1 MDILFK
7 MVLWSDIDRSL
18 IECVPTG
25 KEPGKFRYR
34 YGTSAL
40 RFQIPRG
47 LSTWGVS
54 SFKSMNVDI
63 SNPEFIAWWRELE
76 AQLCP
81 VVEGV
86 PFNSNLKG
94 GPGGSSLRIKVDDAT
109 YIFDE
114 NTTQVTPEVR
124 EGLFRGQE
132 LSCLIDI
139 ESNYFFNGSWGLT
152 VRASQVK
159 TYGGDAQMNCPV
171 DEPET
176 ASPVPAFVAGR
187 CAFLPE

>member
-1 MDILFK
+1 
-7 MVLWSDIDRSL
+7 MVLWIDIDRTL
-18 IECVPTG
+18 IDCVPTG

-34 YGTSAL
+34 IGESPL

-47 LSTWGVS
+47 MCTWGVS
-54 SFKSMNVDI
+54 AYKSMNVEL
-63 SNPEFIAWWRELE
+63 SSPEFISWWKELE
-76 AQLCP
+76 TQLCP
-81 VVEGV
+81 VI
-86 PFNSNLKG
+86 PFNSNLKSGTG
-94 GPGGSSLRIKVDDAT
+94 GFSLRVKVDDAT

-114 NTTQVTPEVR
+114 NSKQVTPGVQ

-159 TYGGDAQMNCPV
+159 TYGESEED

-176 ASPVPAFVAGR
+176 VADVSGPILTGR
-187 CAFLPE
+187 CAFLTE

>member
-1 MDILFK
+1 
-7 MVLWSDIDRSL
+7 MVLWVDIDRSL
-18 IECVPTG
+18 IDCVPTG

-34 YGTSAL
+34 IGGAPL

-47 LSTWGVS
+47 MCTGGLSAY
-54 SFKSMNVDI
+54 KSMNVEL
-63 SNPEFIAWWRELE
+63 SSPEFSSWWKELE
-76 AQLCP
+76 TQLCP
-81 VVEGV
+81 VV

-94 GPGGSSLRIKVDDAT
+94 SSALRVKVDDAT

-114 NTTQVTPEVR
+114 NSKQVTPGVQ

-139 ESNYFFNGSWGLT
+139 ESNYFFNGAWGLT

-159 TYGGDAQMNCPV
+159 TYGGGPTES
-171 DEPET
+171 DEPDEPVT
-176 ASPVPAFVAGR
+176 AAAPVHVLPIGK

>member
-1 MDILFK
+1 
-7 MVLWSDIDRSL
+7 MVLWNEIDRSL
-18 IECVPTG
+18 IECVPAG

-34 YGTSAL
+34 YGSGGSGTSTL

-47 LSTWGVS
+47 LCTWGVS
-54 SFKSMNVDI
+54 SYKSMQVDI
-63 SNPEFIAWWRELE
+63 SSPDFIAWWRELE
-76 AQLCP
+76 TQICP
-81 VVEGV
+81 HA
-86 PFNSNLKG
+86 PFNSNLRDH
-94 GPGGSSLRIKVDDAT
+94 SLRIKVDDAT

-114 NTTQVTPEVR
+114 NAKQVVPEVR

-139 ESNYFFNGSWGLT
+139 ESNYFFNGFWGLT

-159 TYGGDAQMNCPV
+159 TYGEPIESAGRTVPD
-171 DEPET
+171 DEPES
-176 ASPVPAFVAGR
+176 AAAPVLLSGR

>member
-1 MDILFK
+1 
-7 MVLWSDIDRSL
+7 MVLWNDIDRSL

-34 YGTSAL
+34 LGGSPL

-47 LSTWGVS
+47 MCTWGVS
-54 SFKSMNVDI
+54 GFKAMNVDL
-63 SNPEFIAWWRELE
+63 STPEFITWWRELE
-76 AQLCP
+76 TQLCSST
-81 VVEGV
+81 

-94 GPGGSSLRIKVDDAT
+94 GLGKSSALRVKVDDAT

-114 NTTQVTPEVR
+114 NSKQVIPEVR

-132 LSCLIDI
+132 MSCLIDI
-139 ESNYFFNGSWGLT
+139 ESNYFFNGAWGLT

-159 TYGGDAQMNCPV
+159 TYGDATLPQT
-171 DEPET
+171 DEHED
-176 ASPVPAFVAGR
+176 AGVPILTGR
-187 CAFLPE
+187 CAFLTE